1 MSRKPM
7 KQTEDTGSETRTE
20 RSDESQSDQNA
31 VGASASGNRI
41 RLDGVRKTFNEG
53 SVVACDDVNI
63 EIDEGEFVVLV
74 GPSGCGKTTTLRCIA
89 GLEEPDRGDITVG
102 GEDITGLKSKDR
114 DLAFVFQSIA
124 LFPHMSVRKNI
135 RFGLDMNTDLS
146 SEEKTRRVKEVAE
159 TLGLSE
165 TLDRKPSA
173 LSGGQQQRVSL
184 GRAMVMEPAGFLLDE
199 PFSALDA
206 NLRDHMRV
214 EVKKIQRE
222 LNTAMI
228 FVTHDQEEAMTLGDK
243 IVVMDE
249 GYVQQIGTPYEIY
262 NEPNNKFVAGFIGS
276 PSPNLI
282 ECTVERTADGFE
294 LVSDFA
300 AIPATETQAD
310 HLEQYAGETVVYGIR
325 PEYLD
330 LELDRGAFV
339 ADLDVV
345 EPLGDRDA
353 VHLSADGTDLSAV
366 TPQGEISRGTE
377 RVHVTI
383 QTEESWL
390 FEEDGTRIV

>member
-1 MSRKPM
+1 M
-7 KQTEDTGSETRTE
+7 KQTEDNSSGNRTE
-20 RSDESQSDQNA
+20 RSDESSSNYDSADRSGTGDQ
-31 VGASASGNRI
+31 I
-41 RLDGVRKTFNEG
+41 RVDGIRKTFNDG

-63 EIDEGEFVVLV
+63 GIDEGEFIVLV

-89 GLEEPDRGDITVG
+89 GLEEPDSGSITVD

-114 DLAFVFQSIA
+114 NLAFVFQSIA

-146 SEEKTRRVKEVAE
+146 KEEKRQRVEEVAD
-159 TLGLSE
+159 TLGLSAM
-165 TLDRKPSA
+165 LDRKPSA

-184 GRAMVMEPAGFLLDE
+184 GRAMVMEPAAFLLDE

-206 NLRDHMRV
+206 NLRDKMRV
-214 EVKKIQRE
+214 EVKKIQRQ

-243 IVVMDE
+243 IVVMNE
-249 GYVQQIGTPYEIY
+249 GYVQQIGTPYEVY
-262 NEPNNKFVAGFIGS
+262 NEPENRFVAGFIGS

-282 ECTVERTADGFE
+282 ECTVERTADGLAFA
-294 LVSDFA
+294 SDFYT
-300 AIPATETQAD
+300 IPATEKQVD
-310 HLEQYAGETVVYGIR
+310 RVEGYIGETVIYGIR
-325 PEYLD
+325 PEYLNLGTD
-330 LELDRGAFV
+330 PGEFV

-353 VHLSADGTDLSAV
+353 VHLSANGTSLSAV
-366 TPQGEISRGTE
+366 TPQGKISKE
-377 RVHVTI
+377 RDRIHVDI

>member
-1 MSRKPM
+1 M
-7 KQTEDTGSETRTE
+7 KQTEDNSSGNRTK
-20 RSDESQSDQNA
+20 RSDESSRNQDT
-31 VGASASGNRI
+31 VTGSAAGNRVRI
-41 RLDGVRKTFNEG
+41 DGVRKTFNDG

-89 GLEEPDRGDITVG
+89 GLEEPDRGAITLD

-114 DLAFVFQSIA
+114 NLAFVFQSIA

-146 SEEKTRRVKEVAE
+146 SEEKRRRVEDVA
-159 TLGLSE
+159 E

-184 GRAMVMEPAGFLLDE
+184 GRAMVMEPAAFLLDE

-243 IVVMDE
+243 IVVMNE
-249 GYVQQIGTPYEIY
+249 GYVQQIGTPYDIY
-262 NEPNNKFVAGFIGS
+262 NEPTNRFVAGFIGS
-276 PSPNLI
+276 PSPNLL
-282 ECTVERTADGFE
+282 ECTVERTADGFALE
-294 LVSDFA
+294 SDFHS
-300 AIPATETQAD
+300 IPATETQAE
-310 HLEQYAGETVVYGIR
+310 HLEQYVGETVIYGIR

-330 LELDRGAFV
+330 LENDRGAFV

-366 TPQGEISRGTE
+366 TSQGEISRETD
-377 RVHVTI
+377 RIHVDI

-390 FEEDGTRIV
+390 FEKNGSRIV

>member
-1 MSRKPM
+1 M
-7 KQTEDTGSETRTE
+7 KQTEDTSSDTRTE
-20 RSDESQSDQNA
+20 RSGASSGNQNA
-31 VGASASGNRI
+31 VDASVSGNRI

-89 GLEEPDRGDITVG
+89 GLEEPDRGSITVD

-114 DLAFVFQSIA
+114 NLAFVFQSIA

-146 SEEKTRRVKEVAE
+146 GEEKRGRVEDVAE
-159 TLGLSE
+159 TLGLSDA
-165 TLDRKPSA
+165 LDRKPSE

-184 GRAMVMEPAGFLLDE
+184 GRAMVMEPAAFLLDE

-222 LNTAMI
+222 LHTAMI

-243 IVVMDE
+243 IVVMNN

-262 NEPNNKFVAGFIGS
+262 NEPANRFVAGFIGS
-276 PSPNLI
+276 PSPNLV
-282 ECTVERTADGFE
+282 ECTVERTADGIA
-294 LVSDFA
+294 LASDFYT
-300 AIPATETQAD
+300 IPATETQAE
-310 HLEQYAGETVVYGIR
+310 HLEPSVGETVIYGIR

-330 LELDRGAFV
+330 LETDRGAFV

-353 VHLSADGTDLSAV
+353 VHLSAGSTDLSAV
-366 TPQGEISRGTE
+366 TPQGQIARDTD
-377 RVHVTI
+377 RVHVDI
-383 QTEESWL
+383 QTEEAWL